1 MASERNIGHIV
12 TVDSL
17 SVFVKLDDDLKSLYK
32 SGYEEIYPVARINSY
47 IIIPVGADK
56 IVALVDRV
64 MNREETDLTKNR
76 GAIFLTESSRYLSA
90 TMIGT
95 IENGKYIQGVYN
107 YPILDNPV
115 WYVTRTDLDVIFDQ
129 KEGDNPINF
138 KEDYYLP
145 IGKSP
150 SFPDYQV
157 KINPDKMFG
166 KHAAILGNTGS
177 GKSCTL
183 TSILQ
188 SMFQYDYNGKKLQ
201 SAHVVIFDT
210 NGEYKEAFNMEEKH
224 KVNPFYVNEDGL
236 KVPYWFMNFDDM
248 DYLFEPTT
256 GTQAPILKRALAL
269 AKSHTEANAKK
280 HISRIHINLLLNF
293 LAAIERQD
301 WTTNNAIYN
310 DSETVYN
317 CFKTLLDESAVDFDL
332 TEICNALRSI
342 LDEKAKLS
350 LNQKGYAQGNT
361 DVAILSAAISKI
373 QAQLDIYREQQVDN
387 VTSENRN
394 IDFPLYFNFKEMMSA
409 CFDAAIQ
416 ETSVSQDKINEYVST
431 LKLRMQSF
439 VDDIRLA
446 EPLLLDNQLNVI
458 DSLIQFLAFVLGDYC
473 LVYNKEEYK
482 SSVFHTYYSES
493 FKEQENKQ
501 SNQLTII
508 DMSLLPFQVLETITG
523 LIGRMILEFLSRFDK
538 EKRGSIPVVIALEE
552 AQNYIPEVNHKDR
565 ESISKKVFERIAR
578 EGRKYGL
585 SLVVSSQR
593 PSELSK
599 TVLSQCNSFIVH
611 RIQNPDDQS
620 YIRKLVSSA
629 NSEILNQLPT
639 LPQQHVIIM
648 GDCVRT
654 PIVARMNDANPRPNS
669 NNPSFIDNWLKDGTA
684 DYERVAKKWT
694 EQKEE
699 IKEAG
704 KAVLETQTLNIEKPL
719 ALPSENETGKAV
731 EKPS

>member
-1 MASERNIGHIV
+1 MANERGIGHIV

-17 SVFVKLDDDLKSLYK
+17 SVFVRLDDDLKSLYK

-56 IVALVDRV
+56 IVAMVDRV
-64 MNREETDLTKNR
+64 MNREETDLSKTR
-76 GAIFLTESSRYLSA
+76 GTIFLTESSRYLSA

-95 IENGKYIQGVYN
+95 IENGRYIQGVYN

-115 WYVTRTDLDVIFDQ
+115 WYITRQDLDIIFDQ
-129 KEGDNPINF
+129 KQKDQPINYKDDF
-138 KEDYYLP
+138 YLP
-145 IGKSP
+145 IGTSP

-157 KINPDKMFG
+157 KINPDRMFG

-188 SMFQYDYNGKKLQ
+188 SLFQFEYNGEKLQ

-210 NGEYKEAFNMEEKH
+210 NGEYKDAFNIDDKH
-224 KVNPFYVNEDGL
+224 KVNPFYINEDGL

-269 AKSHTEANAKK
+269 AKSHSEAGSKK
-280 HISRIHINLLLNF
+280 HLSKIHINRLINYVTT
-293 LAAIERQD
+293 IEKQD

-310 DSETVYN
+310 DSESAFNT
-317 CFKTLLDESAVDFDL
+317 FKALLDEGIIDFDL
-332 TEICNALRSI
+332 TEICSALEAIHGERS
-342 LDEKAKLS
+342 KLS
-350 LNQKGYAQGNT
+350 LNNKGYITGNP
-361 DVAILSAAISKI
+361 DVEVLSDAIEKI
-373 QAQLDIYREQQVDN
+373 QKQLDMYREQIADN

-394 IDFPLYFNFKEMMSA
+394 IDFPIYFEFKEMMST

-446 EPLLLDNQLNVI
+446 EPLMLDKQEDVP
-458 DSLIQFLAFVLGDYC
+458 DSLIQFLAFVLGDFC
-473 LVYNKEEYK
+473 SVYNKVEYAESPICK
-482 SSVFHTYYSES
+482 YYNNAIGGGEA
-493 FKEQENKQ
+493 KH
-501 SNQLTII
+501 NQITII

-552 AQNYIPEVNHKDR
+552 AQNYIPEVNRKDR

-629 NSEILNQLPT
+629 NSEILSQLPT
-639 LPQQHVIIM
+639 LPQQHVIVM

-669 NNPSFIDNWLKDGTA
+669 NNPEFISNWLNDGNA
-684 DYERVAKKWT
+684 DYEGVTNDWT
-694 EQKEE
+694 EQSKEQAE
-699 IKEAG
+699 
-704 KAVLETQTLNIEKPL
+704 
-719 ALPSENETGKAV
+719 
-731 EKPS
+731 